1 MKEELPQPI
10 KELIEQYNLFLDE
23 DLISVEEHQELI
35 EDLVN
40 DSYINKLLETENIKI
55 SVAAIA
61 EAIRKAAGVMP

>member
-61 EAIRKAAGVMP
+61 EAIRKAAGVML